1 MAVPRTYHLVTLGC
15 PKNDVDS
22 EHLERLLTGGELLP
36 VVEPQAA
43 DAIIVNTCGFIEQ
56 SQAQSIEAVKALCE
70 QKRDGQTL
78 IVAGCMTQLYG
89 RQVKEEH
96 PAIDHVFG
104 VGQWQDVARLLSVDV
119 EAIHDI
125 PESNVKVT
133 GPSAYLKISDG
144 CDAPCTFCVI
154 PKIKGGLRSAP
165 AGLLVKEAERLA
177 AAGAK
182 ELVLVG
188 QDTTAWGEDLGMA
201 VGAGLPGLLEL
212 LSAAV
217 PDTWLRLMYA
227 YPSRVT
233 PRLIETMASL
243 PNVIPYL
250 DVPLQHGSEAVLR
263 RMKRPSNVEKVLRT
277 IEELRAA
284 MPDIVLRTSFIAGF
298 PGETEEE
305 FRELLAF
312 ARAAAFD
319 HAGCFTYS
327 RQQWTGAFEMADQVP
342 DELKAERRD
351 RFMVQQRRIAAKR
364 AKRFRGRELDLL
376 VEGTGDD
383 EDGNPV
389 VAGRTYREAPEVD
402 GLVFARGA
410 AAAGDRV
417 RVRIEETA
425 DYDLFGTVI
434 ASPLSRPL
442 RERVSLPS
450 NGKAPVAR
458 PRP

>member
-1 MAVPRTYHLVTLGC
+1 MAVPKTYHLVTLGC

-36 VVEPQAA
+36 VLQPGDA

-56 SQAQSIEAVKALCE
+56 SQEQSMEAVEELAAA
-70 QKRDGQTL
+70 KRDGQLL

-96 PAIDHVFG
+96 PAVDHIFG

-119 EAIHDI
+119 DAIHDI
-125 PESNVKVT
+125 PESNVKVS

-165 AGLLVKEAERLA
+165 AGWLVKEAQRLV

-188 QDTTAWGEDLGMA
+188 QDTTAWGEDMGMA
-201 VGAGLPGLLEL
+201 VGTGLPGLLDMLAE
-212 LSAAV
+212 AV

-227 YPSRVT
+227 YPSRVS
-233 PRLIETMASL
+233 PKLIETMARL
-243 PNVIPYL
+243 PNVVHYL
-250 DVPLQHGSEAVLR
+250 DVPLQHGSESVLR
-263 RMKRPSNVEKVLRT
+263 RMKRPSNLEKVHGF
-277 IEELRAA
+277 IGELRAA

-298 PGETEEE
+298 PGETDAE
-305 FRELLAF
+305 FQELLDF
-312 ARAAAFD
+312 AKAIRFD

-327 RQQWTGAFEMADQVP
+327 LQQWTGAFDMTGQVV
-342 DELKAERRD
+342 DEAKHERRD
-351 RFMVQQRRIAAKR
+351 RFMRQQRKIAAR
-364 AKRFRGRELDLL
+364 QAKRFAGRDLDLL
-376 VEGTGDD
+376 VEGVGED
-383 EDGNPV
+383 EDGDPV

-402 GLVFARGA
+402 GLVFARGSA
-410 AAAGDRV
+410 QPGAKV
-417 RVRIEETA
+417 RVRIEAAE
-425 DYDLFGTVI
+425 DYDLFGRI
-434 ASPLSRPL
+434 L
-442 RERVSLPS
+442 
-450 NGKAPVAR
+450 
-458 PRP
+458 

>member
-1 MAVPRTYHLVTLGC
+1 MAVPKTYHLVTLGC

-36 VVEPQAA
+36 VLQPGDA

-56 SQAQSIEAVKALCE
+56 SQEQSMEAVEELAAA
-70 QKRDGQTL
+70 KRDGQLL

-96 PAIDHVFG
+96 PAVDHIFG

-119 EAIHDI
+119 DAIHDI
-125 PESNVKVT
+125 PESNVKVS

-165 AGLLVKEAERLA
+165 AGWLVKEAQRLV

-188 QDTTAWGEDLGMA
+188 QDTTAWGEDMGMA
-201 VGAGLPGLLEL
+201 VGTGLPGLLDMLAE
-212 LSAAV
+212 AV

-227 YPSRVT
+227 YPSRVS
-233 PRLIETMASL
+233 PKLIETMARL
-243 PNVIPYL
+243 PNVVHYL
-250 DVPLQHGSEAVLR
+250 DVPLQHGSESVLR
-263 RMKRPSNVEKVLRT
+263 RMKRPSNLEKVHGF
-277 IEELRAA
+277 IGELRAA

-298 PGETEEE
+298 PGETDAE
-305 FRELLAF
+305 FQELLDF
-312 ARAAAFD
+312 AKAIRFD

-327 RQQWTGAFEMADQVP
+327 LQQWTGAFDMTGQVV
-342 DELKAERRD
+342 DEVKHERRD
-351 RFMVQQRRIAAKR
+351 RFMRQQRKIAAKQ
-364 AKRFRGRELDLL
+364 AKRFAGRDLDLL
-376 VEGTGDD
+376 VEGVGED
-383 EDGNPV
+383 EDGDPV

-402 GLVFARGA
+402 GLVFARGSA
-410 AAAGDRV
+410 QPGAKV
-417 RVRIEETA
+417 RVRIEAAE
-425 DYDLFGTVI
+425 DYDLFGRI
-434 ASPLSRPL
+434 L
-442 RERVSLPS
+442 
-450 NGKAPVAR
+450 
-458 PRP
+458 

>member
-36 VVEPQAA
+36 VLQPEAA

-56 SQAQSIEAVKALCE
+56 SQEQSMEAVGALTAG
-70 QKRDGQTL
+70 KRDGQVL

-96 PAIDHVFG
+96 PGIDHVFG

-119 EAIHDI
+119 DALHDI

-165 AGLLVKEAERLA
+165 AGMLVKEAQRLV

-188 QDTTAWGEDLGMA
+188 QDTTAWGEDMGLPVA
-201 VGAGLPGLLEL
+201 SGLPGLLEML
-212 LSAAV
+212 AEAV
-217 PDTWLRLMYA
+217 PETWLRLMYA
-227 YPSRVT
+227 YPSRVSSK
-233 PRLIETMASL
+233 LIETMASL
-243 PNVIPYL
+243 PNVVPYL
-250 DVPLQHGSEAVLR
+250 DVPLQHGSEGVLR
-263 RMKRPSNVEKVLRT
+263 RMKRPSNVAKVHGF

-284 MPDIVLRTSFIAGF
+284 MPDVVLRTSFIAGF
-298 PGETEEE
+298 PGETEAE
-305 FRELLAF
+305 FKELLDF
-312 ARAAAFD
+312 AKTIKFD

-327 RQQWTGAFEMADQVP
+327 LQQWTGAFDMSDQVP
-342 DELKAERRD
+342 DEVKHERRD
-351 RFMVQQRRIAAKR
+351 RFMRQQQKIAAKQAR
-364 AKRFRGRELDLL
+364 RFVGRELEML
-376 VEGTGDD
+376 VEGTGED
-383 EDGNPV
+383 EDGDPV

-402 GLVFARGA
+402 GLVFARGTA
-410 AAAGDRV
+410 ETGSK
-417 RVRIEETA
+417 VRIRIEDAA
-425 DYDLFGTVI
+425 DYDLFGV
-434 ASPLSRPL
+434 
-442 RERVSLPS
+442 V
-450 NGKAPVAR
+450 KD
-458 PRP
+458 

>member
-36 VVEPQAA
+36 VLQPEAA

-56 SQAQSIEAVKALCE
+56 SQEQSMEAVGALTAG
-70 QKRDGQTL
+70 KRDGQVL

-96 PAIDHVFG
+96 PGIDHVFG

-119 EAIHDI
+119 DALHDI

-165 AGLLVKEAERLA
+165 AGMLVKEAQRLV

-188 QDTTAWGEDLGMA
+188 QDTTAWGEDMGLPVA
-201 VGAGLPGLLEL
+201 SGLPGLLEML
-212 LSAAV
+212 AEAV
-217 PDTWLRLMYA
+217 PETWLRLMYA
-227 YPSRVT
+227 YPSRVSSK
-233 PRLIETMASL
+233 LIETMASL
-243 PNVIPYL
+243 PNVVHYL
-250 DVPLQHGSEAVLR
+250 DVPLQHGSEGVLR
-263 RMKRPSNVEKVLRT
+263 RMKRPSNVAKVHGF

-284 MPDIVLRTSFIAGF
+284 MPDVVLRTSFIAGF
-298 PGETEEE
+298 PGETEAE
-305 FRELLAF
+305 FKELLDF
-312 ARAAAFD
+312 AKAIKFD

-327 RQQWTGAFEMADQVP
+327 LQQWTGAFDMSDQVP
-342 DELKAERRD
+342 DEVKHERRD
-351 RFMVQQRRIAAKR
+351 RFMRQQQKIAAKQAR
-364 AKRFRGRELDLL
+364 RFVGRELEML
-376 VEGTGDD
+376 VEGTGED
-383 EDGNPV
+383 EDGDPV

-402 GLVFARGA
+402 GLVFARGTA
-410 AAAGDRV
+410 ETGSKV
-417 RVRIEETA
+417 RIRIEEAA
-425 DYDLFGTVI
+425 DYDLFGV
-434 ASPLSRPL
+434 
-442 RERVSLPS
+442 V
-450 NGKAPVAR
+450 KD
-458 PRP
+458 

>member
-1 MAVPRTYHLVTLGC
+1 MAVPKTYHLVTLGC

-36 VVEPQAA
+36 VLNAQDA

-56 SQAQSIEAVKALCE
+56 SQEQSMEAVDELSAA
-70 QKRDGQTL
+70 KREGQIL

-96 PAIDHVFG
+96 PAVDHIFG

-119 EAIHDI
+119 DAIHDI
-125 PESNVKVT
+125 PESNVRVA
-133 GPSAYLKISDG
+133 GASAYLKISDG

-165 AGLLVKEAERLA
+165 AGMLVKEAQRLV

-201 VGAGLPGLLEL
+201 VGSGLPGLLQM
-212 LSAAV
+212 LSEAV
-217 PDTWLRLMYA
+217 PETWLRLMYA
-227 YPSRVT
+227 YPSRVS
-233 PRLIETMASL
+233 PKLIETMASL
-243 PNVIPYL
+243 PNMVHYL
-250 DVPLQHGSEAVLR
+250 DVPLQHGSEGVLR
-263 RMKRPSNVEKVLRT
+263 RMKRPSNVAKVQGFVRELRT
-277 IEELRAA
+277 A

-298 PGETEEE
+298 PGETDAE
-305 FRELLAF
+305 FQELLDF
-312 ARAAAFD
+312 AKSIRFD

-327 RQQWTGAFEMADQVP
+327 LQQWTGAFDMTDQVV
-342 DELKAERRD
+342 DEVKHERRD
-351 RFMVQQRRIAAKR
+351 RFMVQQQKIAAKQ
-364 AKRFRGRELDLL
+364 AKRFVGRELDML
-376 VEGTGDD
+376 VEGTGED
-383 EDGNPV
+383 EDGDPV

-410 AAAGDRV
+410 AETGSKV
-417 RVRIEETA
+417 RVRIEASEN
-425 DYDLFGTVI
+425 YDLFGAI
-434 ASPLSRPL
+434 L
-442 RERVSLPS
+442 
-450 NGKAPVAR
+450 N
-458 PRP
+458 

>member
-22 EHLERLLTGGELLP
+22 EHLERLLTGGEMLP
-36 VVEPQAA
+36 VLQPERA

-56 SQAQSIEAVKALCE
+56 SQEQSMEAVAALTAA
-70 QKRDGQTL
+70 KREGQVL

-96 PAIDHVFG
+96 PGIDHVFG

-119 EAIHDI
+119 DAIHDI

-165 AGLLVKEAERLA
+165 AGMLVKEAQRLV

-188 QDTTAWGEDLGMA
+188 QDTTAWGEDMGMPVA
-201 VGAGLPGLLEL
+201 SGLPGLLEML
-212 LSAAV
+212 GEAV

-227 YPSRVT
+227 YPSRVSSK
-233 PRLIETMASL
+233 LIETMARL
-243 PNVIPYL
+243 PNVVPYL
-250 DVPLQHGSEAVLR
+250 DVPLQHGSEGVLR
-263 RMKRPSNVEKVLRT
+263 RMKRPSNVAKVYGF

-284 MPDIVLRTSFIAGF
+284 MPDVVLRTSFIAGF
-298 PGETEEE
+298 PGETEAE
-305 FRELLAF
+305 FKELLDF
-312 ARAAAFD
+312 AKAIKFD

-327 RQQWTGAFEMADQVP
+327 LQQWTGAFDMSEQVP
-342 DELKAERRD
+342 DEVKHERRD
-351 RFMVQQRRIAAKR
+351 RFMRQQQKIAAKQ
-364 AKRFRGRELDLL
+364 AKRFVGRELDML
-376 VEGTGDD
+376 VEGIGED
-383 EDGNPV
+383 EDGDPV

-402 GLVFARGA
+402 GLVFARGTA
-410 AAAGDRV
+410 ETGSK
-417 RVRIEETA
+417 VRIRIEQAAE
-425 DYDLFGTVI
+425 YDLFGVVT
-434 ASPLSRPL
+434 
-442 RERVSLPS
+442 
-450 NGKAPVAR
+450 G
-458 PRP
+458 